1 MRLKLCPCKQNFPID
16 IDLVAGLIA
25 KTQKQ
30 SGEIPWCDGEKTDP
44 WDHVEAA
51 MGLGIGGYLE
61 EARRAYEWLAQIQ
74 LDDGSWY
81 TAYVNGVPIDRTRDT
96 NFSSYI
102 AVGVFHYYLIT
113 GDLIFLK
120 KMWPTI
126 KSAINF
132 VLDLQAPD
140 GEIYWAISPQGR
152 IDSAAL
158 LTGSSSVY
166 MSIKCAL
173 AIAKLLN
180 ENMSVWGKGLVRLRH
195 AIVNL
200 PDRFNKDKSR
210 YSMDWFYPILSGAVT
225 GRRAQQRIEKFWDKF
240 VIKNKGV
247 RCVSDRPWVTV
258 AETCELSLALSAIGN
273 MHLSETV
280 FSWIQKRT
288 NSDGSYWCGFTCPDM
303 TIWPKYKS
311 TWTNAAVLIAADA
324 IYKHTRACRLFNH
337 RFWMEK
343 FKVPNVN

>member
-1 MRLKLCPCKQNFPID
+1 MRLRLCLHKQNFPVD

-61 EARRAYEWLAQIQ
+61 EARCAYEWLAQIQ
-74 LDDGSWY
+74 LNDGSCY
-81 TAYVNGVPIDRTRDT
+81 TAYLNGVPIDRTRDT
-96 NFSSYI
+96 NLSSYI

-132 VLDLQAPD
+132 ALDLQAPD
-140 GEIYWAISPQGR
+140 GEIYWAISPQGE
-152 IDSAAL
+152 IDSTAL

-173 AIAKLLN
+173 ATAKLLN
-180 ENMSVWGKGLVRLRH
+180 ENMPLWEKGLVKLRH

-200 PDRFNKDKSR
+200 PDRFNEEKSR
-210 YSMDWFYPILSGAVT
+210 YSS
-225 GRRAQQRIEKFWDKF
+225 RAQQLIDTFWEKFI
-240 VIKNKGV
+240 IKNKGV

-258 AETCELSLALSAIGN
+258 AETCELSLALSAMGN
-273 MHLSETV
+273 LYLSETV

-288 NSDGSYWCGFTCPDM
+288 NPDGSYWCGFTCPDM
-303 TIWPKYKS
+303 TIWPKDNS

-324 IYKHTRACRLFNH
+324 IYNITGACRLFNH
-337 RFWMEK
+337 QFWTSAYLAEL
-343 FKVPNVN
+343 P

>member
-1 MRLKLCPCKQNFPID
+1 MRLNPHPCKQNVPID
-16 IDLVAGLIA
+16 IDLAAGMIA
-25 KTQKQ
+25 DTQSQ

-51 MGLGIGGYLE
+51 MGLGVGGYLQ
-61 EARRAYEWLAQIQ
+61 EARRAYEWLAQLQ
-74 LDDGSWY
+74 LGDGSWY
-81 TAYVNGVPIDRTRDT
+81 AAYLNGVPMDKTRDT

-113 GDLIFLK
+113 NDLMFLK

-126 KSAINF
+126 KSAIDF
-132 VLDLQAPD
+132 VLGLQAPD
-140 GEIYWAISPQGR
+140 GEIYWAISPKGR
-152 IDSAAL
+152 IDASAL

-173 AIAKLLN
+173 AIAGLLN
-180 ENMSVWGKGLVRLRH
+180 ESMASWAKGLIGLRH

-225 GRRAQQRIEKFWDKF
+225 GPKAQHRIDMFWDKF

-258 AETCELSLALSAIGN
+258 AETCELSLALSSMGN

-280 FSWIQKRT
+280 FGWIRNRT
-288 NSDGSYWCGFTCPDM
+288 NPDGSYWCGFTCPDM

-324 IYKHTRACRLFNH
+324 IYKYTPAYRIFNH
-337 RFWMEK
+337 GFWSGSMQSI
-343 FKVPNVN
+343 

>member
-1 MRLKLCPCKQNFPID
+1 MRLNRAPCKQNLPID

-25 KTQKQ
+25 NTQKP

-51 MGLGIGGYLE
+51 MGLSIGGYLQ
-61 EARRAYEWLAQIQ
+61 EARSAFEWLAQIQ
-74 LDDGSWY
+74 LEDGSWY
-81 TAYVNGVPIDRTRDT
+81 AAYVNGAPVDRTRDT
-96 NFSSYI
+96 NLSCYI

-132 VLDLQAPD
+132 VLDLQEPD
-140 GEIYWAISPQGR
+140 GEICWAISPEGR
-152 IDSAAL
+152 VDSTAL

-173 AIAKLLN
+173 AIAKILD
-180 ENMSVWGKGLVRLRH
+180 ENMSIWGKGLVRLRH

-200 PDRFNKDKSR
+200 LHRFNKDKSR

-225 GRRAQQRIEKFWDKF
+225 GQRAQQRIDMFWDKF

-247 RCVSDRPWVTV
+247 RCVSDQPWVTV
-258 AETCELSLALSAIGN
+258 AETCELSLALSAIDN
-273 MHLSETV
+273 MHLSEKV
-280 FSWIQKRT
+280 FNWIRSRT
-288 NSDGSYWCGFTCPDM
+288 NPDGSYWCGFTCPDM
-303 TIWPKYKS
+303 TIWPKDKS
-311 TWTNAAVLIAADA
+311 TWTNAAVLIAADT
-324 IYKHTRACRLFNH
+324 IYKYTPACRLFNH
-337 RFWMEK
+337 RFWSGSMQSL
-343 FKVPNVN
+343 

>member
-1 MRLKLCPCKQNFPID
+1 MLNEKSAKLASCKHNSPID
-16 IDLVAGLIA
+16 IDLVANLIK

-30 SGEIPWCDGEKTDP
+30 SGEIPWCYGEKSDP

-51 MGLGIGGYLE
+51 MGLAIGGYIE

-81 TAYVNGVPIDRTRDT
+81 AAYVNGIPMDRTRDT

-113 GDLIFLK
+113 GDLMFLK

-132 VLDLQAPD
+132 VLDLQSPT
-140 GEIYWAISPQGR
+140 GEIYWAISPEGK
-152 IDSAAL
+152 IDPSAL
-158 LTGSSSVY
+158 LTGSSSIY
-166 MSIKCAL
+166 MSIKCAQ
-173 AIAKLLN
+173 AIANLLDKK
-180 ENMSVWGKGLVRLRH
+180 MPAWGKRLVILRH
-195 AIVNL
+195 AIVNR
-200 PDRFNKDKSR
+200 PDRFNTEKSR
-210 YSMDWFYPILSGAVT
+210 YSMDWFYPILSGAIT
-225 GRRAQQRIEKFWDKF
+225 GQMAQQRIEKFWDKF
-240 VIKNKGV
+240 VILNKGV

-258 AETCELSLALSAIGN
+258 AETCELSIALSATGN
-273 MHLSETV
+273 MNLSEIV
-280 FSWIQKRT
+280 FSWIQNRT

-324 IYKHTRACRLFNH
+324 IYRHTTGWRLFNH
-337 RFWMEK
+337 RFWT
-343 FKVPNVN
+343 

>member
-1 MRLKLCPCKQNFPID
+1 MRLKLRPCKQNFPID

-51 MGLGIGGYLE
+51 MGLSIGGYLE

-96 NFSSYI
+96 NLSSYI

-120 KMWPTI
+120 KIWPTI

-140 GEIYWAISPQGR
+140 GEIFWAISPQGR
-152 IDSAAL
+152 IDSTAL

-200 PDRFNKDKSR
+200 PDCFDKDKSR

-225 GRRAQQRIEKFWDKF
+225 GRGAQQRIEKFWDKF

-258 AETCELSLALSAIGN
+258 AETCELSLALSAMGN

-324 IYKHTRACRLFNH
+324 IYRHTRACRLFNH
-337 RFWMEK
+337 RFWNGILRK
-343 FKVPNVN
+343 PL

>member
-1 MRLKLCPCKQNFPID
+1 MRLKPLPCKQKIPIE

-61 EARRAYEWLAQIQ
+61 EARCAYEWLAQIQ
-74 LDDGSWY
+74 LDDGSFY
-81 TAYVNGVPIDRTRDT
+81 TAYLNGVPIDRTRDT
-96 NFSSYI
+96 NLSSYI

-120 KMWPTI
+120 KMWPAI

-140 GEIYWAISPQGR
+140 GEIYWAISPQGV
-152 IDSAAL
+152 IDSTAL

-180 ENMSVWGKGLVRLRH
+180 ENISVWRKCLDRLRH

-200 PDRFNKDKSR
+200 PDRFNKKKSR

-225 GRRAQQRIEKFWDKF
+225 GIKAQQRIDKYWEKF
-240 VIKNKGV
+240 I
-247 RCVSDRPWVTV
+247 
-258 AETCELSLALSAIGN
+258 II
-273 MHLSETV
+273 HH
-280 FSWIQKRT
+280 QK
-288 NSDGSYWCGFTCPDM
+288 
-303 TIWPKYKS
+303 
-311 TWTNAAVLIAADA
+311 
-324 IYKHTRACRLFNH
+324 
-337 RFWMEK
+337 
-343 FKVPNVN
+343 

>member
-1 MRLKLCPCKQNFPID
+1 MRPNYCHRKQNLPID
-16 IDLVAGLIA
+16 VDLVAGLIA
-25 KTQKQ
+25 KMQKQ

-51 MGLGIGGYLE
+51 MGLSIGGYLQ
-61 EARRAYEWLAQIQ
+61 EARRAYEWLAQNQ

-81 TAYVNGVPIDRTRDT
+81 AAYVNGVPVDRTRDT

-113 GDLIFLK
+113 GDLIFVK

-132 VLDLQAPD
+132 VINMQAPH
-140 GEIYWAISPQGR
+140 GEIYWAISPGGK
-152 IDSAAL
+152 IDSTAL

-173 AIAKLLN
+173 AMGESLN
-180 ENMSVWGKGLVRLRH
+180 ESIPAWEEGRVRLRH

-200 PDRFNKDKSR
+200 PGRFNKDKSR
-210 YSMDWFYPILSGAVT
+210 YSMDWFYPILSGAIT
-225 GRRAQQRIEKFWDKF
+225 GQRALQRIEKFWDKF

-258 AETCELSLALSAIGN
+258 AETCELSLALSAMGN
-273 MHLSETV
+273 MFLSEEV
-280 FSWIQKRT
+280 FSWIQNRT
-288 NSDGSYWCGFTCPDM
+288 NRDGSYWCGFTCPDM

-324 IYKHTRACRLFNH
+324 IYEHTAACRLFNH
-337 RFWMEK
+337 RFWLQK
-343 FKVPNVN
+343 CNVSKEN